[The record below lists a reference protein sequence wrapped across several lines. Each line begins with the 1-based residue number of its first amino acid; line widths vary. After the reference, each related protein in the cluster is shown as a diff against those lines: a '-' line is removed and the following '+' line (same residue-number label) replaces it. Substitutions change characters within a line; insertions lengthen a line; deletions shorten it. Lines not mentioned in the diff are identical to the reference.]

1 MKSGHNPTIAFT
13 HPGVLAVSEEN
24 NQNTIESEE
33 EALLKRLTETEVKK
47 EQVVAMVGD
56 LVGMLG
62 RMGGQNGFMLPK
74 AGAANVPSQK
84 REPQKNIKYIS
95 EKLAEAVQT
104 KNLDCLRNDDHFM
117 QWLNR
122 EGCKLK
128 NFHEELGFARQTIEL
143 AFEKGDFD
151 LGLLA
156 STKAINIGNLHAKR
170 DREMLSELY
179 WAQAEIYASVDRMK
193 EATESLKHC
202 VTLINPGATEQSD
215 AYQELAQQ
223 LEKTRQLAHH
233 S

>member
-1 MKSGHNPTIAFT
+1 M
-13 HPGVLAVSEEN
+13 SEEN
-24 NQNTIESEE
+24 KQNAAQTEE
-33 EALLKRLTETEVKK
+33 EALLKRLTETEVQKD
-47 EQVVAMVGD
+47 QVVSMVGD

-62 RMGGQNGFMLPK
+62 RMSGQKGYMMPK
-74 AGAANVPSQK
+74 AGSTAPSSK

-95 EKLAEAVQT
+95 EKLAEATET
-104 KNLDCLRNDDHFM
+104 KNLDGLRNDEHFM
-117 QWLNR
+117 QWLTR

-143 AFEKGDFD
+143 AFELGDFD

-202 VTLINPGATEQSD
+202 VQLINPGATEESD

-223 LEKTRQLAHH
+223 LEETRQKAHAL
-233 S
+233 ST

>member
-1 MKSGHNPTIAFT
+1 VNI
-13 HPGVLAVSEEN
+13 VSEEN
-24 NQNTIESEE
+24 KQNAAQTEE
-33 EALLKRLTETEVKK
+33 EALLKRLTETEVQKD
-47 EQVVAMVGD
+47 QVVSMVGD

-62 RMGGQNGFMLPK
+62 RMGGQKGFMMPK
-74 AGAANVPSQK
+74 AGSTAAPTSK

-95 EKLAEAVQT
+95 EKLAEAAQT

-117 QWLNR
+117 QWLTR

-128 NFHEELGFARQTIEL
+128 NFHEELSFARQTIEL
-143 AFEKGDFD
+143 AFENGDFD

-179 WAQAEIYASVDRMK
+179 WAQAEIYASVDRMA

-202 VTLINPGATEQSD
+202 VQLINPGATEQSD
-215 AYQELAQQ
+215 AYQELEQQ
-223 LEKTRQLAHH
+223 LIETRQKAHVL
-233 S
+233 ST

>member
-1 MKSGHNPTIAFT
+1 M
-13 HPGVLAVSEEN
+13 SEEN
-24 NQNTIESEE
+24 KQQNAAQPEE
-33 EALLKRLTETEVKK
+33 DALRKHLTETELPK

-62 RMGGQNGFMLPK
+62 RMGGQNSFMLPK
-74 AGAANVPSQK
+74 AGGASSAPK
-84 REPQKNIKYIS
+84 KEPQKNIKFLS
-95 EKLAEAVQT
+95 EKLAEAART
-104 KNLDCLRNDDHFM
+104 KNLDDLRNDDHFM

-122 EGCKLK
+122 ESCKLK

-143 AFEKGDFD
+143 AFEHGDFD

-156 STKAINIGNLHAKR
+156 STKAINIGSLHAKR

-179 WAQAEIYASVDRMK
+179 WAQAEIYASIDRMA

-202 VTLINPGATEQSD
+202 VTLINPDANEQSD

-223 LEKTRQLAHH
+223 LEETRQKAHVLTT
-233 S
+233 

>member
-1 MKSGHNPTIAFT
+1 MSDEKNPD
-13 HPGVLAVSEEN
+13 AV
-24 NQNTIESEE
+24 QSEE
-33 EALLKRLTETEVKK
+33 EALLKRLTETEVQKD
-47 EQVVAMVGD
+47 QVVAMVGD

-62 RMGGQNGFMLPK
+62 RMGGQTGFMVPK
-74 AGAANVPSQK
+74 QGSSNPPAQR
-84 REPQKNIKYIS
+84 REPQKNIKHIS
-95 EKLAEAVQT
+95 EKLTEASKT
-104 KNLDCLRNDDHFM
+104 KNLECLKNDEHFM

-128 NFHEELGFARQTIEL
+128 NFHDELGFARQTIEL
-143 AFEKGDFD
+143 AFENGDFD

-202 VTLINPGATEQSD
+202 VSLINPGATEQSD
-215 AYQELAQQ
+215 AFQELAQQ
-223 LEKTRQLAHH
+223 LEKTRQLAHQT
-233 S
+233 